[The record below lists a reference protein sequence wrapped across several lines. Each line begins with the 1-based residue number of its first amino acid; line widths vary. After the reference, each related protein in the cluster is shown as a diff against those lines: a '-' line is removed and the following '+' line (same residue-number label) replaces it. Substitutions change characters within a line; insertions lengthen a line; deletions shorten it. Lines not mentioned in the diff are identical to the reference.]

1 MEDVKEHLER
11 LDKIKKVAT
20 KRIDLSKISLFGEVA
35 GMIVEGGADRYADK
49 KGLFALRQNG
59 SIVEIANDE
68 KFKPK
73 IWKTE
78 Y

>member
-1 MEDVKEHLER
+1 MKKEL
-11 LDKIKKVAT
+11 T
-20 KRIDLSKISLFGEVA
+20 KQDIFELFV
-35 GMIVEGGADRYADK
+35 
-49 KGLFALRQNG
+49 LRQNRN
-59 SIVEIANDE
+59 IVEIANDE